1 MELCDLRDEVERIVQ
16 DESYVGA
23 VVDGFINKA
32 LQLAVEEVSLRGM
45 KTLDTVTTALATEY
59 VTLAELSGGFSGRL
73 IRVTDSDGNAVKI
86 FPDLESLMDRYPGL
100 AEVGSVE
107 AVALE
112 GNTLWYQKVPA
123 AEETLTVVYYRNATE
138 LVDDDDEPVDIPAH
152 LQRKLLVH
160 GAAWMIFDEIED
172 DVDGKKVN
180 AQGQF
185 WLSFNW
191 DNKHSGVCGLAVHAG
206 KRRQHKMKNYWG
218 V

>member
-1 MELCDLRDEVERIVQ
+1 MELSDIRDEVERIVQ

-23 VVDGFINKA
+23 VIDGYINKA
-32 LQLAVEEVSLRGM
+32 LQLAVEEISLRGM

-73 IRVTDSDGNAVKI
+73 IRVMDSDGNAVKI
-86 FPDLESLMDRYPGL
+86 YPDLESLMASYPGL

-112 GNTLWYQKVPA
+112 GNTLWYQKIPA

-152 LQRKLLVH
+152 LQRKLLVN

-172 DVDGKKVN
+172 DVEGKKVN
-180 AQGQF
+180 AQGHF
-185 WLSFNW
+185 WLSFNR
-191 DNKHSGVCGLAVHAG
+191 DNKHSGVCELAVYAG